1 MEDHEEGTI
10 ENDVPDTSISTLPSF
25 IQSDEVLEERQEIR
39 AYKTVAGTAYWCSLE
54 FFSEFTADGSQFKC
68 RTSRY
73 NAKANGGT
81 KGNLYVRAS
90 SQNTWDFTWNDI
102 GNQNGQ
108 WNTLEATGWINSPSG
123 SATVYFK
130 YIYDLSLIHI

>member
-102 GNQNGQ
+102 GNQNRWKLPG
-108 WNTLEATGWINSPSG
+108 G
-123 SATVYFK
+123 
-130 YIYDLSLIHI
+130 LIHRAGAPLFTSNTFMTDLVPVT